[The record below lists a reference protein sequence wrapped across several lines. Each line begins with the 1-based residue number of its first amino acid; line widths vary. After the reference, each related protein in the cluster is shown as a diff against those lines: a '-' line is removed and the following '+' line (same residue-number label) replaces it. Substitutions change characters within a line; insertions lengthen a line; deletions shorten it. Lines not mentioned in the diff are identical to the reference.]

1 MSKLH
6 SVQITLNNTKKEI
19 SVFCDDVTTF
29 NEPIDVLTT
38 SAFVGDY
45 SPIPGTIFNALFS
58 KGINVQ
64 DISKTP
70 AFDLRTPCN
79 IWLSQELSRN
89 ACQTGRIGCIELI
102 GHHLLNLNSN
112 EAEQAMINSIRAYFR
127 MLDIASLYNV
137 KINTIAL
144 PLLGTGSQSLP
155 NQMLLTPL
163 INECLTFLKRNDEI
177 KKIYFIQRNPMKA
190 ELIANALKNSFR
202 FINNQDAE
210 TKDQKKK
217 RLRLSVMHL
226 LTKTLLTICV
236 SDWKARESRFGMP
249 LAM

>member
-1 MSKLH
+1 M
-6 SVQITLNNTKKEI
+6 
-19 SVFCDDVTTF
+19 
-29 NEPIDVLTT
+29 
-38 SAFVGDY
+38 
-45 SPIPGTIFNALFS
+45 
-58 KGINVQ
+58 
-64 DISKTP
+64 
-70 AFDLRTPCN
+70 RTPCN

-89 ACQTGRIGCIELI
+89 ACQIGRIGCIELI

-127 MLDIASLYNV
+127 ILDIASLYNV

-144 PLLGTGSQSLP
+144 PLLGSGSQSLP

-217 RLRLSVMHL
+217 TVAFISYASSDKNIADNLCFRL
-226 LTKTLLTICV
+226 
-236 SDWKARESRFGMP
+236 ESKGTRFGMP